1 METYD
6 TCGADVPRGCTNYSG
21 FPRVTAWIL
30 LFLTILLTA
39 VLWHFKKVQ
48 AIPNHA
54 FGTWRNM
61 AAGGDEMA
69 GFRMDDWKPVIIGN
83 PSGKMRRMSV
93 LEMGGFESLDGDSEA
108 E

>member
-1 METYD
+1 
-6 TCGADVPRGCTNYSG
+6 
-21 FPRVTAWIL
+21 
-30 LFLTILLTA
+30 
-39 VLWHFKKVQ
+39 
-48 AIPNHA
+48 
-54 FGTWRNM
+54 M

>member
-6 TCGADVPRGCTNYSG
+6 PCGADVRRRRINYSG
-21 FPRVTAWIL
+21 FPRVTAGIL

-39 VLWHFKKVQ
+39 VLWRFKKVQ

-54 FGTWRNM
+54 FGTRRNM

-69 GFRMDDWKPVIIGN
+69 GFGTDDWKPVIIGN
-83 PSGKMRRMSV
+83 PSGKMRGMTV
-93 LEMGGFESLDGDSEA
+93 LEIGGLSH
-108 E
+108 